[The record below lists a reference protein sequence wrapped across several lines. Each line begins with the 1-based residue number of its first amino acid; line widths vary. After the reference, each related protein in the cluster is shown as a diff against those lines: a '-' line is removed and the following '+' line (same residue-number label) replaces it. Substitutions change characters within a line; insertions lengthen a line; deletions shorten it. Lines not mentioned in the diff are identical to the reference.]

1 MGFCAPCGSL
11 KQFIVYYM
19 LVFIIHAVYM
29 LLYLR
34 VHRRSVVYA
43 ENFHGGEFHSVAY
56 GGHL

>member
-1 MGFCAPCGSL
+1 
-11 KQFIVYYM
+11 M